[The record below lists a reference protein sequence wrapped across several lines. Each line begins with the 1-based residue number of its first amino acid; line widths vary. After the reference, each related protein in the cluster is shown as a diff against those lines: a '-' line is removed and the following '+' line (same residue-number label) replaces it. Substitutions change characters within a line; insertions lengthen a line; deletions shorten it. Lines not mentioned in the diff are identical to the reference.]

1 MSKPIV
7 GYYDKDGN
15 PIDLMTW
22 GNLIEDRFYSVLAHD
37 QVGPFR
43 ISTVW
48 MGLDHNWCQHE
59 IHIFETMIFADNPS
73 HELDHYQ
80 KRYSNKEAALKGHA
94 QTLRMTKMR
103 YASMQRDQES
113 LD

>member
-1 MSKPIV
+1 MNKPIV

-15 PIDLMTW
+15 EISRDQW
-22 GNLIEDRFYSVLAHD
+22 GNLLRDRVYCVLAED

-48 MGLDHNWCQHE
+48 MGLDHNWCRHE
-59 IHIFETMIFADNPS
+59 IHIFETMIFCDNPG
-73 HELDHYQ
+73 HDLDLYQ
-80 KRYSNKEAALKGHA
+80 KRYGNKEAALKGHA

-113 LD
+113 FD